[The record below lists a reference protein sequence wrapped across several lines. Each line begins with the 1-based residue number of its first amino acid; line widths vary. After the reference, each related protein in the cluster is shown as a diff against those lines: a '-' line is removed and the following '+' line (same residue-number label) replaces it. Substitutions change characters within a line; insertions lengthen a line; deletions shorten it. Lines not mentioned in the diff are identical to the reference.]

1 MEMPFKL
8 LRFYALLVLAAFCIF
23 IFGVGLVNKVTF
35 FNTFIGPA
43 AILLFIAFKPNFYY
57 DIIAVSTIVL
67 MVLIALIFAFVTAFF
82 NHNIGLA
89 LMVPVIPVA
98 TLITVLFCMDKLKK
112 DDESYS

>member
-1 MEMPFKL
+1 MEFKL
-8 LRFYALLVLAAFCIF
+8 LRFYALLVLAAFCLF
-23 IFGVGLVNKVTF
+23 IFVVGIMKGISF

-67 MVLIALIFAFVTAFF
+67 LVIIALIFAFVTAVF
-82 NHNIGLA
+82 NDNIGLA

-98 TLITVLFCMDKLKK
+98 SLITVVFCMDKLKNI
-112 DDESYS
+112 DESYS